1 MTPGWRAS
9 PRGSGRDGRPHPAD
23 VRTWCR
29 DEASSRNRIR
39 CREPRSSAAWLP
51 PIPRRVEGLPRGI
64 SRAAR
69 SILATQ
75 SGSGGLGFDL
85 GHVARGGS
93 ADRNATRLHRFGDF
107 PLQLDDEQAVLEAG
121 ALDLD
126 VVGQR
131 EPALEVARRDATMQE
146 GPLLLLAL
154 AAFER
159 QHVLLDR
166 ESDFIGRKSGERH
179 RDLEAVLVE
188 TFDVVGGIGLF
199 GGPLDLVENVEKAV
213 EPDGRPPEG
222 SPIIPHIQILLGA
235 RWVRAG
241 SGHRPAPVSFR
252 GTPKASRSPQWR
264 RQKNLEGQKKFQ
276 EVGAIFFAQD
286 SRWLIRSCRPIPAPG
301 AVVPPTSPSR
311 SPTGRPRLAPASR
324 SRFVRPRG
332 TRPSLR
338 APSAPCPA
346 PPAPLQLPSRAWRAP
361 SPAPPLLCGARPR
374 AASARARNPQRP
386 CRCSWEPV
394 AFSALTG

>member
-1 MTPGWRAS
+1 LQAPAARDTTRSRTRPTPMKPGWRAS
-9 PRGSGRDGRPHPAD
+9 PQGSGRDGRPRPAG

-29 DEASSRNRIR
+29 DEASSRIRIHR
-39 CREPRSSAAWLP
+39 REARSSAAWLP

-85 GHVARGGS
+85 GHVARGGA
-93 ADRNATRLHRFGDF
+93 ADRNAARLHRFGDF

-131 EPALEVARRDATMQE
+131 ELTLEVARRDATMQE

-166 ESDFIGRKSGERH
+166 ESDFIVRKSGDRH

-188 TFDVVGGIGLF
+188 TFDVVGGIALF

-213 EPDGRPPEG
+213 EPDGRPPQG

-241 SGHRPAPVSFR
+241 SDTVRRPSHSAGPR
-252 GTPKASRSPQWR
+252 KASRSPTWR
-264 RQKNLEGQKKFQ
+264 RRK
-276 EVGAIFFAQD
+276 
-286 SRWLIRSCRPIPAPG
+286 
-301 AVVPPTSPSR
+301 
-311 SPTGRPRLAPASR
+311 
-324 SRFVRPRG
+324 
-332 TRPSLR
+332 
-338 APSAPCPA
+338 
-346 PPAPLQLPSRAWRAP
+346 
-361 SPAPPLLCGARPR
+361 
-374 AASARARNPQRP
+374 
-386 CRCSWEPV
+386 
-394 AFSALTG
+394 